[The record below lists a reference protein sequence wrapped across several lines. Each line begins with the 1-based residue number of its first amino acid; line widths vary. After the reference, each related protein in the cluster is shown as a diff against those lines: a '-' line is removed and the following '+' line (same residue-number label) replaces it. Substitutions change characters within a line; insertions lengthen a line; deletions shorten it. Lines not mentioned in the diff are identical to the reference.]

1 MARRS
6 FESGGKGVCGF
17 TQIANGREPVA
28 DRLALPVAI
37 GLPFLLLG
45 VRHSAD
51 CLVDAH
57 GELEA
62 VPAHFLIYAVGCYQ

>member
-1 MARRS
+1 
-6 FESGGKGVCGF
+6 
-17 TQIANGREPVA
+17 
-28 DRLALPVAI
+28 
-37 GLPFLLLG
+37 LLLG